1 MMKVQKHFNLLH
13 HNTFRV
19 SAHVRYFVEAEKE
32 EDVPSAMEMAE
43 HLGYPMMVLGGGSNM
58 LICSDLDRV
67 VIHPNLKGIREQHLG
82 NEVIVEAGAGVNWHH
97 LVRYTVERGYGGLEN
112 LALIP
117 GTVGA
122 APVQNIGAYGVELK
136 DVFVDLLGFHRDQG
150 RMVMD
155 ADACRFAYRDSVFK
169 AEFKD
174 AFVVCSVRF
183 RLQKQAQLKLSYDA
197 LQREIQKMGQEP
209 SSPAELADLVAAI
222 RNSKLPDP
230 GAIGNAGSFFKNP
243 VIPMGQYNE
252 LKAMLPD
259 MPGYP
264 TVSERVKTSAAWLIE
279 QCGWKGARRGD
290 AGVYDKHALVLVNHG
305 RASGADIWS
314 LATEIRQSVF
324 ERFKIMIEPE
334 VNVLRDA

>member
-1 MMKVQKHFNLLH
+1 MRVQKHFDIQH

-32 EDVPSAMEMAE
+32 EDVPAALEMAE
-43 HLGYPMMVLGGGSNM
+43 HLGYPIMVLGGGSNM
-58 LICSDLDRV
+58 LICSDLNRV
-67 VIHPNLKGIREQHLG
+67 VIHPNLQGIKEHHHG
-82 NEVIVEAGAGVNWHH
+82 TEVIVEAGAGVNWHQ

-122 APVQNIGAYGVELK
+122 SPVQNIGAYGVELK
-136 DVFVDLLGFHRDQG
+136 DVFVDLLGFHRDHG

-155 ADACRFAYRDSVFK
+155 AGACRFAYRDSVFK
-169 AEFKD
+169 GDFKD
-174 AFVVCSVRF
+174 AFVVCSVRL
-183 RLQKQAQLKLSYDA
+183 RLQKQAKLNLSYDA
-197 LQREIQKMGQEP
+197 LQREVQKRRHEP
-209 SSPAELADLVAAI
+209 KSPAELADLVAEI
-222 RNSKLPDP
+222 RGSKLPDP
-230 GAIGNAGSFFKNP
+230 ELIGNAGSFFKNP
-243 VIPMGQYNE
+243 ILSAGQYNA
-252 LKAMLPD
+252 LKAEFPD
-259 MPGYP
+259 MPGYS
-264 TVSERVKTSAAWLIE
+264 TKSEQVKTSAAWLIE

-305 RASGADIWS
+305 RASGVDLWS

-324 ERFKIMIEPE
+324 ERFNIMIEPE

>member
-1 MMKVQKHFNLLH
+1 MRVQKHFDIQH

-32 EDVPSAMEMAE
+32 EDVPAALEMAE
-43 HLGYPMMVLGGGSNM
+43 HLGYPIMVLGGGSNM
-58 LICSDLDRV
+58 LICSDLNRV
-67 VIHPNLKGIREQHLG
+67 VIHPNLQGIKEHHHG
-82 NEVIVEAGAGVNWHH
+82 TEVIVEVGAGVNWHQ

-122 APVQNIGAYGVELK
+122 SPVQNIGAYGVELK
-136 DVFVDLLGFHRDQG
+136 DVFVDLLGFHRDHG

-155 ADACRFAYRDSVFK
+155 AGACRFAYRDSVFK
-169 AEFKD
+169 GDFKD
-174 AFVVCSVRF
+174 AFVVCSVRL
-183 RLQKQAQLKLSYDA
+183 RLQKQAKLNLSYDA
-197 LQREIQKMGQEP
+197 LQREIQKRRHEP
-209 SSPAELADLVAAI
+209 KSPAELADLVADI
-222 RNSKLPDP
+222 RGSKLPDP
-230 GAIGNAGSFFKNP
+230 ELIGNAGSFFKNP
-243 VIPMGQYNE
+243 ILSVGQYNA
-252 LKAMLPD
+252 LKAEFPD
-259 MPGYP
+259 MPGFP
-264 TVSERVKTSAAWLIE
+264 TASEQVKSSAAWLIE

-305 RASGADIWS
+305 RASGADLWS

-324 ERFKIMIEPE
+324 ERFNIMIEPE

>member
-1 MMKVQKHFNLLH
+1 MRVQKHFDIQH

-32 EDVPSAMEMAE
+32 EDVPAALEMAE
-43 HLGYPMMVLGGGSNM
+43 HLGYPIMVLGGGSNM
-58 LICSDLDRV
+58 LICSDLNRV
-67 VIHPNLKGIREQHLG
+67 VIHPNLQGIKEEHHG
-82 NEVIVEAGAGVNWHH
+82 SEVVVEAGAGVNWHQ

-122 APVQNIGAYGVELK
+122 SPVQNIGAYGVELK
-136 DVFVDLLGFHRDQG
+136 DVFVDLLGFHRDHG

-155 ADACRFAYRDSVFK
+155 AGACRFAYRDSVFK
-169 AEFKD
+169 GDFKD
-174 AFVVCSVRF
+174 AFVVCSVRL
-183 RLQKQAQLKLSYDA
+183 RLQKQAKLNLSYDA
-197 LQREIQKMGQEP
+197 LQREIQKRGLEP
-209 SSPAELADLVAAI
+209 KSPAELADLVAEI
-222 RNSKLPDP
+222 RGSKLPDP
-230 GAIGNAGSFFKNP
+230 ELIGNAGSFFKNP
-243 VIPMGQYNE
+243 ILSAGQYNA
-252 LKAMLPD
+252 LKAEFPD
-259 MPGYP
+259 MPGFP
-264 TVSERVKTSAAWLIE
+264 TASEQVKSSAAWLIE

-305 RASGADIWS
+305 RASGADLWS

-324 ERFKIMIEPE
+324 ERFNIMIEPE

>member
-1 MMKVQKHFNLLH
+1 MRVQKHFDIQH

-32 EDVPSAMEMAE
+32 EDVPAALEMAE
-43 HLGYPMMVLGGGSNM
+43 HLGYPIMVLGGGSNM
-58 LICSDLDRV
+58 LICSDLNRV
-67 VIHPNLKGIREQHLG
+67 VIHPNLQGIKEEHHG
-82 NEVIVEAGAGVNWHH
+82 SEVVVEAGAGVNWHQ

-122 APVQNIGAYGVELK
+122 SPVQNIGAYGVELK
-136 DVFVDLLGFHRDQG
+136 DVFVDLLGFHRDHG

-155 ADACRFAYRDSVFK
+155 AGACRFAYRDSVFK
-169 AEFKD
+169 GDFKD
-174 AFVVCSVRF
+174 AFVVCSVRL
-183 RLQKQAQLKLSYDA
+183 RLQKQAKLNLSYDA
-197 LQREIQKMGQEP
+197 LQREIQKRGLEP
-209 SSPAELADLVAAI
+209 KSPAELADLVADI
-222 RNSKLPDP
+222 RGSKLPDP
-230 GAIGNAGSFFKNP
+230 ELIGNAGSFFKNP
-243 VIPMGQYNE
+243 ILSVGQYNA
-252 LKAMLPD
+252 LKAEFPD
-259 MPGYP
+259 MPGYS
-264 TVSERVKTSAAWLIE
+264 TMSEQVKSSAAWLIE

-305 RASGADIWS
+305 RASGADLWS

-324 ERFKIMIEPE
+324 ERFNIMIEPE

>member
-1 MMKVQKHFNLLH
+1 MKIHKHFDVQH

-19 SAHVRYFVEAEKE
+19 SAHVLYFMETEKE

-43 HLGYPMMVLGGGSNM
+43 HLGYPMIVLGGGSNM
-58 LICSDLDRV
+58 LICTDLNRV
-67 VIHPNLKGIREQHLG
+67 VIHPNLQGIKEQHHG
-82 NEVIVEAGAGVNWHH
+82 TEVIVEAGAGVNWHR

-136 DVFVDLLGFHRDQG
+136 DVFVDLLGFHRDHG

-155 ADACRFAYRDSVFK
+155 AAACRFAYRDSVFK

-183 RLQKQAQLKLSYDA
+183 RLQKQAKLNLSYDA
-197 LQREIQKMGQEP
+197 LQREIQKKGLEP
-209 SSPAELADLVAAI
+209 KTPAELADVVAAI
-222 RNSKLPDP
+222 RSSKLPNP
-230 GAIGNAGSFFKNP
+230 EFIGNAGSFFKNP
-243 VIPMGQYNE
+243 TLSDVQYRQ
-252 LKAMLPD
+252 LKAEFHD
-259 MPGYP
+259 IPGYP
-264 TVSERVKTSAAWLIE
+264 TTTEGVKTSAAWLIE

-305 RASGADIWS
+305 QASGADLWS

>member
-1 MMKVQKHFNLLH
+1 MRVQKHFDIQH

-32 EDVPSAMEMAE
+32 EDVPAALEMAE
-43 HLGYPMMVLGGGSNM
+43 HLGYPIMVLGGGSNM
-58 LICSDLDRV
+58 LICSDLNRA
-67 VIHPNLKGIREQHLG
+67 VIHPNLQGIKEEHHG
-82 NEVIVEAGAGVNWHH
+82 SEVVVEAGAGVNWHQ

-122 APVQNIGAYGVELK
+122 SPVQNIGAYGVELK
-136 DVFVDLLGFHRDQG
+136 DVFVDLLGFHRDHG

-155 ADACRFAYRDSVFK
+155 AGACRFAYRDSVFK
-169 AEFKD
+169 GDFKD
-174 AFVVCSVRF
+174 AFVVCSVRL
-183 RLQKQAQLKLSYDA
+183 RLQKQAKLNLSYDA
-197 LQREIQKMGQEP
+197 LQREIQKRGLEP
-209 SSPAELADLVAAI
+209 KSPAELADLVADI
-222 RNSKLPDP
+222 RGSKLPDP
-230 GAIGNAGSFFKNP
+230 ELIGNAGSFFKNP
-243 VIPMGQYNE
+243 ILSAGQYNA
-252 LKAMLPD
+252 LKAEFPD
-259 MPGYP
+259 MPGYS
-264 TVSERVKTSAAWLIE
+264 TMSGQVKTSAAWLIE

-305 RASGADIWS
+305 RASGVDLWS

-324 ERFKIMIEPE
+324 ERFNIMIEPE

>member
-1 MMKVQKHFNLLH
+1 MRVQKHFDIQR

-19 SAHVRYFVEAEKE
+19 SARVRYFVEAEKE
-32 EDVPSAMEMAE
+32 EDVPSALEMAE

-58 LICSDLDRV
+58 LICSDLNRV
-67 VIHPNLKGIREQHLG
+67 VIHPNLQGIKEHHHG
-82 NEVIVEAGAGVNWHH
+82 TEVIVEAGAGVNWHH

-122 APVQNIGAYGVELK
+122 SPVQNIGAYGVELK
-136 DVFVDLLGFHRDQG
+136 DVFVDLLGFHRDHG

-155 ADACRFAYRDSVFK
+155 AGACRFAYRDSVFK
-169 AEFKD
+169 GDFKD
-174 AFVVCSVRF
+174 AFVVCSVRL
-183 RLQKQAQLKLSYDA
+183 RLQKQAKLNLSYDA
-197 LQREIQKMGQEP
+197 LQREVQKRRHEP
-209 SSPAELADLVAAI
+209 KSPAELADLVADI
-222 RNSKLPDP
+222 RGSKLPDP
-230 GAIGNAGSFFKNP
+230 ELIGNAGSFFKNP
-243 VIPMGQYNE
+243 ILSAGQYNA
-252 LKAMLPD
+252 LKAEFPD
-259 MPGYP
+259 MPGYS
-264 TVSERVKTSAAWLIE
+264 TMSEQVKTSAAWLIE

-305 RASGADIWS
+305 RASGVDLWS

-324 ERFKIMIEPE
+324 ERFNIMIEPE